1 MSYTIIYD
9 RVGIKLDNNEV
20 LLLFCYGAS
29 NCTMIDKNTGR
40 EVYERIWVP
49 FNRENPIMPTRKYIN
64 FVNDFCKSNFQDDE
78 YTFFFKSH
86 NVNKSISVNDF
97 RKAMYTSIKRAK
109 YTVEEF
115 VAKGNIL
122 YIAYNEH
129 DYKSVWIADEITLK
143 NLYTEKE
150 LRDYISLCK
159 EHHYPFLISMKN
171 YKRKC

>member
-1 MSYTIIYD
+1 MSYTILYD
-9 RVGIKLDNNEV
+9 RVGIKLQNNEV

-29 NCTMIDKNTGR
+29 NCTMIDSHTGR
-40 EVYERIWVP
+40 EVYERTWRP
-49 FNRENPIMPTRKYIN
+49 FNTNNPIMSARKYIN

-97 RKAMYTSIKRAK
+97 RKTMYNSIKCAK

-115 VAKGNIL
+115 VDKGNIL

-129 DYKSVWIADEITLK
+129 DYVSPLVTK
-143 NLYTEKE
+143 NNTVKIIHTEEE
-150 LRDYISLCK
+150 LQKYVNLCK
-159 EHHYPFLISMKN
+159 NNHYPFLISMKN